1 MLNELKNELN
11 RTKTENGAKTL
22 CSTLSDCLDEFATIG
37 AQRDLTDAE
46 IVERFSRAYAEN
58 AEYAMKILFFA
69 RDIRGGLGERKV
81 FRTILKWLANTHPES
96 VKKNIPLI
104 AEYGRFDDL
113 LSLLNTACE
122 AEALCY
128 LKELFEADVEKVT
141 NEGTT
146 VSLLGKWLPSVNA
159 SNKET
164 VLMAK
169 KIAKSFGLTDAQY
182 RKALSKLRARIKIIE
197 NNLRE
202 KDYSFR
208 YENVPSKALF
218 KYREAFARN
227 DTARYSAY
235 LSEVA
240 KGTKKMNTGTLV
252 PSDIVS
258 KIISHNG
265 WCSYIEP
272 SDYLSTEERESL
284 NTTWNALPDYTTDED
299 SIVVVDGSGSMY
311 GSGQPLP
318 AAVALSLAIYFAEHN
333 KGEYKNYF
341 ITFSEHP
348 RLVEIKG
355 KDIVDK
361 VRYCERF
368 NEVAN
373 TNIQAVFQLILS
385 TAVKENL
392 PAETMPKRIYIIS
405 DMEFDDCSED
415 ADETNFEKAKRSF
428 ESAGYELPQ
437 IICWNVQSRH
447 KQQPVRMDERGVA
460 LVSGHTPRLFQ
471 MMMSGEISPYAQML
485 EIIQSGRY
493 ELIHA

>member
-11 RTKTENGAKTL
+11 RTKTENGAETL

-46 IVERFSRAYAEN
+46 IVERFSCAYAEN

-81 FRTILKWLANTHPES
+81 FRTILKWLADTNPAS
-96 VKKNIPLI
+96 VRKNLPLI
-104 AEYGRFDDL
+104 DEFGRFDDY
-113 LSLLNTACE
+113 LSLLNTPCE
-122 AEALCY
+122 TEMLCY
-128 LKELFEADVEKVT
+128 LKELFEADMKKVIE
-141 NEGTT
+141 EGSP
-146 VSLLGKWLPSVNA
+146 VSLLGKWLPSINA

-182 RKALSKLRARIKIIE
+182 RKALSALRERIRIIE
-197 NNLRE
+197 NNLRTR
-202 KDYSFR
+202 DYSFS
-208 YENVPSKALF
+208 YEAVPSRAMM
-218 KYREAFARN
+218 KYRKAFIRN
-227 DTARYSAY
+227 DNARYSAY
-235 LSEVA
+235 LENVA
-240 KGTKKMNTGTLV
+240 NGKKKMNTGTLN

-258 KIISHNG
+258 KIMGYFDWDSFKMPSNYIS
-265 WCSYIEP
+265 E
-272 SDYLSTEERESL
+272 EERQFL
-284 NTTWNALPDYTTDED
+284 NTAWNALPDYTTDED

-311 GSGQPLP
+311 DCGQPLP

-333 KGEYKNYF
+333 KGEYKNNF

-348 RLVEIKG
+348 QLVEIKG
-355 KDIVDK
+355 RDIVNK
-361 VRYCERF
+361 VRYCQRF

-385 TAVKENL
+385 TAVKNHL
-392 PAETMPKRIYIIS
+392 SADSLPKRIYIVS
-405 DMEFDDCSED
+405 DMEFDNCSED
-415 ADETNFEKAKRSF
+415 ADETNFEKAKRLF

-437 IICWNVQSRH
+437 IIFWNVQSRH

-485 EIIQSGRY
+485 EIIQSSRY
-493 ELIHA
+493 ELVHA